1 MLLSITPKSLAN
13 EISHANQ
20 RVYYSGA
27 GIDTEVSDILIRSK
41 QLNPSLEV
49 IVVIDCTAHARR
61 LGYGTQTS
69 IQQLQQHK
77 IQVFQQQGV
86 RLSFCIVDQ
95 SAWVFSFPPQLVEG
109 YESFSGFNC
118 IELNANQI
126 ETLAKQLSLLIVQE
140 TTESDLNFDYLG
152 HVGNHLKPFSFLSM
166 TQKLTNEQLIQL
178 DQDLEQNPPQRF
190 DVSRQV
196 QVFNSRVEFV
206 EVELIGGSIDRHVK
220 WTPLSRQIMP

>member
-1 MLLSITPKSLAN
+1 MPLSITPKSLAK

-77 IQVFQQQGV
+77 IQVFQQQGD
-86 RLSFCIVDQ
+86 SFEMV
-95 SAWVFSFPPQLVEG
+95 G
-109 YESFSGFNC
+109 YYH
-118 IELNANQI
+118 LTQI
-126 ETLAKQLSLLIVQE
+126 GILKTASSLM
-140 TTESDLNFDYLG
+140 Y
-152 HVGNHLKPFSFLSM
+152 
-166 TQKLTNEQLIQL
+166 
-178 DQDLEQNPPQRF
+178 
-190 DVSRQV
+190 
-196 QVFNSRVEFV
+196 
-206 EVELIGGSIDRHVK
+206 
-220 WTPLSRQIMP
+220 